1 MIQYENKDFIHPCRI
16 NDLAWYTI
24 LLHSNRSRIFFFH
37 FASNRHYYPNRRVS
51 RYVVQSRRFKNYYRL
66 ATTSIYPLIAT
77 EAFRHLSLINTIND
91 NMSKAYDD
99 YTSYLDALQ
108 RKITNEEGRILQ
120 AKYQEEKLQN
130 ELNTIRI
137 AKQNRNLWIIALNGI
152 LLLLSTFSYILYN
165 HHQRRRKEKNM
176 KRESERLNQE
186 NKLLKQTEELRTL
199 REKKLYFGNLYS
211 GV

>member
-1 MIQYENKDFIHPCRI
+1 
-16 NDLAWYTI
+16 
-24 LLHSNRSRIFFFH
+24 
-37 FASNRHYYPNRRVS
+37 
-51 RYVVQSRRFKNYYRL
+51 
-66 ATTSIYPLIAT
+66 
-77 EAFRHLSLINTIND
+77 
-91 NMSKAYDD
+91 MSKAYDD